1 MTNKKTSIYDYDNDF
16 AHYELNEKERKKLG
30 QVWTPYSIIVKMLD
44 KVEPSHW
51 KDETRTQLDPTMG
64 TGNFVIAMLYR
75 RIVEYKQDPLKALKN
90 TYGVE
95 LDQKTLDYAH
105 KRIEKF
111 MEHFTNSK
119 KKVHEIV
126 MKNFVCSDIFKWNVE
141 EWRPMTPEEIERYEK
156 EKKEKKR
163 KFEQEEK
170 EKKRKLE
177 QENNLAR
184 FGLSKKSEEEIMA
197 ELGLVY

>member
-1 MTNKKTSIYDYDNDF
+1 MNTKTSIYNYDNDF

-30 QVWTPYSIIVKMLD
+30 QVWTPYSIIERMMN
-44 KVEPSHW
+44 KVDPSHW
-51 KDETRTQLDPTMG
+51 KDETNTIFDPTMG
-64 TGNFVIAMLYR
+64 TGNIVIGMLYR
-75 RIVEYKQDPLKALKN
+75 RIVEYGQDPLKALKN

-111 MEHFTNSK
+111 MAHFTNSK

-126 MKNFVCSDIFKWNVE
+126 MKNFVCSDILKWNVN
-141 EWRPMTPEEIERYEK
+141 EWRPMTPEEIERREK
-156 EKKEKKR
+156 EQKEKKR
-163 KFEQEEK
+163 KLEQEEK

-177 QENNLAR
+177 QEKNLAR

>member
-30 QVWTPYSIIVKMLD
+30 QVWTPYSIIVNMMD
-44 KVEPSHW
+44 KVDPSHW
-51 KDETRTQLDPTMG
+51 KDETRTNFDPTMG
-64 TGNFVIAMLYR
+64 TGNIVIAMLYR

-111 MEHFTNSK
+111 MAHFTNSK

-126 MKNFVCSDIFKWNVE
+126 MKNFVCSDIFKWNILD
-141 EWRPMTPEEIERYEK
+141 WRPKTPEEIERDEK

-163 KFEQEEK
+163 KLEQEEK

-177 QENNLAR
+177 QEKNLAR

>member
-1 MTNKKTSIYDYDNDF
+1 
-16 AHYELNEKERKKLG
+16 
-30 QVWTPYSIIVKMLD
+30 
-44 KVEPSHW
+44 
-51 KDETRTQLDPTMG
+51 MG
-64 TGNFVIAMLYR
+64 TGNIVIAMLYR
-75 RIVEYKQDPLKALKN
+75 RIVEYGQDPLKALKN

-111 MEHFTNSK
+111 MAHFTNSK

-141 EWRPMTPEEIERYEK
+141 EWRPKTPEEIERDEK
-156 EKKEKKR
+156 EK
-163 KFEQEEK
+163 K

-184 FGLSKKSEEEIMA
+184 FGLTKKTVAKKSEEEIMA

>member
-1 MTNKKTSIYDYDNDF
+1 MNKKTTIYDYDNDF

-30 QVWTPYSIIVKMLD
+30 QVWTPYSIIEKMMD

-64 TGNFVIAMLYR
+64 TGNIIIAMLYR
-75 RIVEYKQDPLKALKN
+75 RIVENKQDPLKALKN

-95 LDQKTLDYAH
+95 LEPATCEYAR

-111 MEHFTNSK
+111 MAHFTKS

-126 MKNFVCSDIFKWNVE
+126 QHNFVCSDIFKWD
-141 EWRPMTPEEIERYEK
+141 IEK
-156 EKKEKKR
+156 WCP
-163 KFEQEEK
+163 
-170 EKKRKLE
+170 
-177 QENNLAR
+177 
-184 FGLSKKSEEEIMA
+184 KKSEEEIMA
-197 ELGLVY
+197 ELGLVFA